1 MWETTDLEEDV
12 FINGLDICIQSN
24 TFLKIVWIDMIFN
37 FCSADTL
44 LFPENEIQMCF
55 FKVQEKLRN
64 SALDVEPSIQEI

>member
-12 FINGLDICIQSN
+12 YINGLDICIQSN

-44 LFPENEIQMCF
+44 LFPENEIRMCF